1 MADVK
6 DPKFLIGN
14 ATVMLAPYDENP
26 FGLTPDEHSIGM
38 VKAVTLEQQ
47 ADQITLRNGI
57 QQITVDSMKSNVNM
71 TTTFEGYEFS
81 ARNMLYALGLQGAV
95 VKRLRGKLTAA
106 VLANATTMTVES
118 YPVPGDPTSL
128 IDAVGD
134 LPVGATLLVQKAD
147 QPDNVI
153 PLKITATTTGTGPYV
168 VTFGTSK
175 PTGITFAV
183 DDVVWIVNEI
193 DAGSTEQDQ
202 YFCAKI
208 VGTLSANNEPI
219 VVIMPKVRIGR
230 GFNLSF
236 SETDYSNMPFELTPF
251 IMSKSEVDAR
261 PELAGFNKTIAK
273 AYAGG

>member
-6 DPKFLIGN
+6 EPKFLIGN
-14 ATVMLAPYDENP
+14 ATVMLGTYDENV
-26 FGLTPDEHSIGM
+26 FGLTPDLHSIGM
-38 VKAVTLEQQ
+38 VKAVTMEQQ
-47 ADQITLRNGI
+47 ADQIMLRNGI
-57 QQITVDSMKSNVNM
+57 QQITVDSQKSNVSM

-81 ARNMLYALGLQGAV
+81 ARNIMHALGLQGAV
-95 VKRLRGKLTAA
+95 VKRLRGRLTATVA
-106 VLANATTMTVES
+106 ANATSMTLAS

-134 LPVGATLLVQKAD
+134 IPVGATLLVQKAD

-153 PLKITATTTGTGPYV
+153 PLKVTATTTGTGPYV
-168 VTFGTSK
+168 VTFDTTK
-175 PTGITFAV
+175 PDDATFGV

-193 DAGSTEQDQ
+193 DAGSTEQDE
-202 YFCAKI
+202 YFCVKI
-208 VGTLSANNEPI
+208 VGTLSANEEPI
-219 VVIMPKVRIGR
+219 VVVMPKVRISR

-251 IMSKSEVDAR
+251 VMAKSEVDAR

-273 AYAGG
+273 AYVGG